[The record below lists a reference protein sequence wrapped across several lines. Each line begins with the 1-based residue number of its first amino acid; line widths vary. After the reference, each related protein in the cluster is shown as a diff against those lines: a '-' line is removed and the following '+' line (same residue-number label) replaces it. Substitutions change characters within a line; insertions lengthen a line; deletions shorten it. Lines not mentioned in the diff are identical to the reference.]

1 MNKIKHLRVKQLLL
15 CSILLLASFL
25 SLASVKDMQQLVVE
39 QKFQAAY
46 QLGNELLTEEAGNPS
61 FDMLYG
67 MAASRVAKYEQAL
80 FAFER
85 VLIFD
90 NTAPVPR
97 FELARIHYE
106 LGNFITAR
114 FHFNLVQESQPKP
127 PLEILSRIQW
137 YLATID
143 AREAGKAVA
152 ANDGITRI
160 YLGARFG
167 FDSNPSNYTHKSVM
181 VNIPL
186 IGQDTIKYDVESDT
200 FHELTA
206 GISRFQQQGESWG
219 WFLGGDASLR
229 GYHDKQD
236 DMDNYSL
243 GLQAG
248 GILLGK
254 TWRLSLPLQINQQV
268 RDDDNEVLVLAM
280 AAEFNHR
287 LTTKTDYTLFGQ
299 VAAIDY
305 KPTNNRDAKSYT
317 TGLIF
322 SYRTTDQLRYYAG
335 PIYGV
340 ENADEEAG
348 KEHGRDLFGIR
359 TGSSYAITDRQRFD
373 LNLNY
378 LNTKHHDKTNPLLG
392 SKTRSDDQ
400 LSMGIK
406 YSYRYPKDWLFDLGL
421 QHSQHMSNINLYTY
435 HRTQI
440 SAGIRK
446 EW

>member
-1 MNKIKHLRVKQLLL
+1 MLV
-15 CSILLLASFL
+15 LLLASFTL
-25 SLASVKDMQQLVVE
+25 QATVKDIERLFAE
-39 QKFQAAY
+39 QRYQEAY
-46 QLGNELLTEEAGNPS
+46 ELGYRDLSQEAGNPN
-61 FDMLYG
+61 FDMIFGVSAQRAGELD
-67 MAASRVAKYEQAL
+67 QAL

-85 VLIFD
+85 VLMYD
-90 NTAPVPR
+90 SKTQVAR
-97 FELARIHYE
+97 FELARTHFM
-106 LGNFITAR
+106 LGNLITAR
-114 FHFNLVQESQPKP
+114 RHFNQLLESDPQPPSEAMK
-127 PLEILSRIQW
+127 RIQW
-137 YLATID
+137 YMAAID

-206 GISRFQQQGESWG
+206 GISRFQQQGKSWG

-378 LNTKHHDKTNPLLG
+378 LNTKHHDKTNPLHG